1 MSVDI
6 FQKRVE
12 RIVGDLPE
20 KSFIQIDNGQWV
32 VAPNLYSK
40 NGLLV
45 DGKVLAA
52 SSYGGIDCTPIAVGY
67 GLDDEQVSDVLS
79 KCSVFCEEIENCM
92 KEDEKEEAVELCKV
106 LIKDICVVLTSVKN
120 AKDETVS
127 DIVRK
132 LPEKERKKYYKIM
145 KCLDSVPGFN
155 ANIYLQHC
163 CHKMSISNG
172 KFSGAHLVKNQEKLL
187 EDMRSSYVPFMG
199 ESTLEQDHWGMEK
212 VDDDSLMGDSDTY
225 EAKKEVISYSPIH
238 SDGIET
244 VSERIGLD
252 LKNGEPI
259 SDPLKKKKAFSKAVS
274 VMEALGRIDD
284 PRLEDAF
291 GKLWSRLNL
300 EKGSINWD
308 KIIAV
313 KPSENPVIVPVIFQS
328 EDVSFPTEYSPI
340 QALNVMDALTDITDY
355 VSGSQNL
362 QVDKNFDFDSLYGDD
377 EEEVNSGEKF
387 PFGASAPFSPPRR
400 VKKEVV

>member
-1 MSVDI
+1 MSIDI
-6 FQKRVE
+6 FKKRVE
-12 RIVGDLPE
+12 RIVGNLPE
-20 KSFIQIDNGQWV
+20 DSFVQIDNGQWIV
-32 VAPNLYSK
+32 SPNLYSK
-40 NGLLV
+40 SGLLV
-45 DGKVLAA
+45 DGKVLSS
-52 SSYGGIDCTPIAVGY
+52 SSYGGIDCTPVAVGY
-67 GLDDEQVSDVLS
+67 GLDEEQISDVLN
-79 KCSVFCEEIENCM
+79 KCSVFCEEIDDCVKAN
-92 KEDEKEEAVELCKV
+92 DKEEAVGLCEV
-106 LIKDICVVLTSVKN
+106 LIKDICVVLTSVKD

-132 LPEKERKKYYKIM
+132 LPEDSRKKYYKIM
-145 KCLDSVPGFN
+145 KCLDSVSGFN
-155 ANIYLQHC
+155 ANVYLQNC

-172 KFSGAHLVKNQEKLL
+172 KFSGVHLDKNQEKLL

-199 ESTLEQDHWGMEK
+199 DSTIEQDHWGMEK
-212 VDDDSLMGDSDTY
+212 VDDESLMGDSSIY

-244 VSERIGLD
+244 VSARIGLD
-252 LKNGEPI
+252 LKDGEPI
-259 SDPLKKKKAFSKAVS
+259 SDPLKKKKAFSKAVA

-300 EKGSINWD
+300 KKGSVNWN

-313 KPSENPVIVPVIFQS
+313 KPSENPIIVPVIFQS
-328 EDVSFPTEYSPI
+328 EDISFPTEYSPI

-377 EEEVNSGEKF
+377 EEEVDSGEKF